1 MRKWLEK
8 ITAEQSSK
16 LISNQAITPSCGLR
30 CQRLDVSDLFMPD
43 PFELIV
49 SYSDDHTP
57 MQCGGLVSLGYAQR
71 SSVVEGD
78 PKGSEGLAPDVLPEL
93 LFSHHADDSSCMP
106 EESK

>member
-1 MRKWLEK
+1 MNLFTQRSLALGIALAALVMLPLWFG
-8 ITAEQSSK
+8 QSYYIRICNEILYWSIFA
-16 LISNQAITPSCGLR
+16 LALNVLVG
-30 CQRLDVSDLFMPD
+30 
-43 PFELIV
+43 
-49 SYSDDHTP
+49 Y
-57 MQCGGLVSLGYAQR
+57 GGLVSLGYAQR